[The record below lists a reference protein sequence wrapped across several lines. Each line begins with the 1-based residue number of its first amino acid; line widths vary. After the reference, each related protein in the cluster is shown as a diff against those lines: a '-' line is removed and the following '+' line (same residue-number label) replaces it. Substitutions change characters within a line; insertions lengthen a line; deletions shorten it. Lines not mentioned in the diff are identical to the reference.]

1 MLTEFPQDI
10 NEKIK
15 QLDFQECKVRVL
27 NVDSQ
32 ASFDNILVSVIGEIS
47 NKSEPSRKFVQTFVL
62 AEQPNGY
69 YVLNDI
75 FRYLTEDEEISN
87 EEPAPAVEQQEA
99 PQAPAEL
106 AAPAEAAPAPVDAK
120 VDTESAA
127 HKVDEKLEEEA
138 QPNGEAAPSAAAQQT
153 NGETAAEKTTEA
165 PAPAAETEPAQPEYP
180 PSPEPTPVPAEPKEP
195 AAPKEEAPAPAP
207 TRAVPKTWANI
218 ASKPGATVP
227 AASAAP
233 AAAPAK
239 ASAAPSSTQAAA
251 PAAAP
256 SQPAAAAA
264 AAAAP
269 VESKPA
275 STDNSG
281 WQTAGPDHKK
291 TQSRAGEEPNT
302 LAYIKNVNEKVDAS
316 LLRDTLTS
324 FGKLKYFDVSRGKV
338 RSSSLFAPWYMSF
351 SC

>member
-1 MLTEFPQDI
+1 M
-10 NEKIK
+10 
-15 QLDFQECKVRVL
+15 L

-87 EEPAPAVEQQEA
+87 EEPTPAAEQQEA
-99 PQAPAEL
+99 PKAPAEL
-106 AAPAEAAPAPVDAK
+106 AAPAEVTAVPTDAK

-127 HKVDEKLEEEA
+127 HKVDEKLEEET
-138 QPNGEAAPSAAAQQT
+138 QPNGAAAYPAATGQT
-153 NGETAAEKTTEA
+153 NGETTAQKATEA
-165 PAPAAETEPAQPEYP
+165 SAPAAESEPAQTEYP
-180 PSPEPTPVPAEPKEP
+180 PSPEPTPTAVESKEA

-207 TRAVPKTWANI
+207 ARAVPKTWANI
-218 ASKPGATVP
+218 ASKPGATAPVVP
-227 AASAAP
+227 ATP
-233 AAAPAK
+233 AAAPTK
-239 ASAAPSSTQAAA
+239 ASATPSSTQPAVSAAA
-251 PAAAP
+251 PATAP
-256 SQPAAAAA
+256 SQPAATA

-269 VESKPA
+269 AESKPA
-275 STDNSG
+275 SNDNSG

-291 TQSRAGEEPNT
+291 TQSRTGDEPNT

-316 LLRDTLTS
+316 LLRDTLFS
-324 FGKLKYFDVSRGKV
+324 FGKLKYFDVSRAKV
-338 RSSSLFAPWYMSF
+338 LLSYLLPSSSM
-351 SC
+351 